1 MEIARGLLK
10 FQRQDNHV
18 QHVVVGGEGHQL
30 RPAAS
35 GKSIKKPDWPLGH
48 GHYRGGV
55 GDLRG
60 LLGQVQEDDR
70 LDRFGGGQGR
80 VVGMLHEAAQYAHGQ
95 DAWSGRLV
103 IL

>member
-1 MEIARGLLK
+1 MAITEREL
-10 FQRQDNHV
+10 
-18 QHVVVGGEGHQL
+18 
-30 RPAAS
+30 
-35 GKSIKKPDWPLGH
+35 
-48 GHYRGGV
+48 

-60 LLGQVQEDDR
+60 LPGQVQEDDR

-103 IL
+103 ILYRGSAVEVHQGDRN